1 LSVRQPHW
9 IASES
14 PPADELGSLITKL
27 QPWLLGVSA
36 SAASPPAA
44 VARYQAALAEAA
56 ADTEAQ
62 FVLAGSGAWTTVRNG
77 KRAMSFKEL
86 QASLA

>member
-1 LSVRQPHW
+1 VAAW
-9 IASES
+9 GI
-14 PPADELGSLITKL
+14 
-27 QPWLLGVSA
+27 GVGG
-36 SAASPPAA
+36 
-44 VARYQAALAEAA
+44 EAA